1 MRVKLMQGLKH
12 KLLLLLMPPL
22 LVLLG
27 GELWLS
33 YRELGVAANSAYD
46 RSLGGAIKAIDASI
60 SLASGGLSIEL
71 PYTVLEFFQLSNNGR
86 VFYRVSTEDGLVSL
100 GNADLPPPNTKLISN
115 VPVFY
120 DALYFGT
127 AVRIG
132 SYARELDKPLFGHK
146 MQRVVIQIAETRERR
161 TSFAH
166 GLLKQ
171 AIVMDALL
179 VMIVAALLAIGIVL
193 ALRPLQ
199 LLRNEIQ
206 SRAQDDMTPIEP
218 GNVPLEIRPL
228 VAAIN
233 HHISR
238 NGQLIQDQKQFIEDA
253 SHQLRTPLSV
263 LRTQVDYALR
273 EPDIHKVHE
282 ALSAMQRSVDRSSRM
297 VNQLLA
303 LARVNSSTVLT
314 DAMGPIDVNLLAEDV
329 ARSYLPEARRR
340 HHDFGFVAGDS
351 LILVAGLE
359 PLLREALN
367 NLLENAIR
375 YVGENGHITLSV
387 DAFGT
392 FVRLIVSDNG
402 PGMLDEEKAR
412 VGERFRRGQS
422 TSEQGAGLGL
432 AIAKEIVEL
441 HKGQLELHGGE
452 SGIGLVVCMI
462 LPRLAPE
469 PNDFAHGKV
478 EHVCNV

>member
-71 PYTVLEFFQLSNNGR
+71 PFTVLEFFQLSNNGR

-146 MQRVVIQIAETRERR
+146 MQRVVIQIAETRETR

-199 LLRNEIQ
+199 LLRNEIL

-233 HHISR
+233 TSQTR
-238 NGQLIQDQKQFIEDA
+238 
-253 SHQLRTPLSV
+253 
-263 LRTQVDYALR
+263 
-273 EPDIHKVHE
+273 
-282 ALSAMQRSVDRSSRM
+282 
-297 VNQLLA
+297 
-303 LARVNSSTVLT
+303 
-314 DAMGPIDVNLLAEDV
+314 
-329 ARSYLPEARRR
+329 
-340 HHDFGFVAGDS
+340 
-351 LILVAGLE
+351 
-359 PLLREALN
+359 
-367 NLLENAIR
+367 
-375 YVGENGHITLSV
+375 
-387 DAFGT
+387 
-392 FVRLIVSDNG
+392 
-402 PGMLDEEKAR
+402 
-412 VGERFRRGQS
+412 S
-422 TSEQGAGLGL
+422 TSRRVIVGNIGTDTISPAAFSVTGNGVVAYCMNGACWW
-432 AIAKEIVEL
+432 
-441 HKGQLELHGGE
+441 H
-452 SGIGLVVCMI
+452 GIG
-462 LPRLAPE
+462 
-469 PNDFAHGKV
+469 
-478 EHVCNV
+478 